1 MPSIPRIPRIAR
13 RRPRRATPS
22 DTTGVGAPTAPEAPT
37 RAQPPVPTPGQGAV
51 EATAASTRIAAPPA
65 TGPEAPATGP
75 EPQASEA
82 PVVYGAAHAPPP
94 GAQSGP
100 PTTGE
105 LQAPVTATEETAA
118 ESSSEPSFRERG
130 RMRRRL
136 RYLRRVRELAFRDL
150 GGLVFD
156 LHRFGRARED
166 LVVAKLDRL
175 ADIDTELR
183 ALEVAL
189 DDRQDVLVLRE
200 AGVSACPRCG
210 SLHGTDANFCPNC
223 ALPVQRGAELPVG
236 GAVASPASAGPS
248 PPSASELRGVET
260 DAPAAAPPLGRS

>member
-13 RRPRRATPS
+13 RRPRRATPT
-22 DTTGVGAPTAPEAPT
+22 DTTELGAPIAPDAPT

-51 EATAASTRIAAPPA
+51 EATAAPARTVAPPA
-65 TGPEAPATGP
+65 TGPEQ
-75 EPQASEA
+75 QASEA
-82 PVVYGAAHAPPP
+82 PAVYGPAHAPPP

-100 PTTGE
+100 PTAGE
-105 LQAPVTATEETAA
+105 LPAPVTATEETA

-189 DDRQDVLVLRE
+189 DDRHDVLVLRE

-210 SLHGTDANFCPNC
+210 CLHGTDANFCPNC

-236 GAVASPASAGPS
+236 GTVAGPATAGPT
-248 PPSASELRGVET
+248 PPSASEPRGVET
-260 DAPAAAPPLGRS
+260 DAPAVAPPSGRS